1 MLNYEL
7 VFIVNPDIS
16 DGDVP
21 KAIDKVTELI
31 NKLDGS
37 VTETNQWGR
46 KKLAFPIR
54 KYNEGNYVLSKVA
67 LKQNT
72 LKELES
78 TLLMS
83 EDILRHLLIRVK
95 A

>member
-46 KKLAFPIR
+46 EKLAFPIR

-72 LKELES
+72 IKELES